1 MYKRFRK
8 KKIILPLLVFLSGMS
23 ILGLTTYHIIKEQ
36 QKHDRTLADLNAMIY
51 AERMKSDIEEGI
63 RATDTLEQILI
74 SEEGRINKFEQVA
87 KNMMTDY
94 IQSIQIA
101 PKGVVT
107 EIYPIKGNELGKI
120 DLINDK
126 DRGQISRY
134 AIDNQMIVMQGP
146 FKMKQDGC
154 GIAVRNPVYLKNK
167 KGHRSFWGFT
177 IVIIRVPDIFSD
189 TINAL
194 MDFGYQYRLS
204 KTVSPWETD
213 YEVIDHSKGKISDPV
228 SYVFEMGGVQWKLE
242 VMPKT
247 GWLRGEDLPG
257 VVGGG
262 LLIVFLL
269 TGFTGALLILDEHRK
284 RFKLLAVTDAL
295 TGIYNRHGFDEKVS
309 LYLTQHPR
317 ENCVDIQFDVD
328 DFKMINDMY
337 GHVSGDKALQ
347 ILAKQMKET
356 LPENAILG
364 RSGGDE
370 FCIFLPNSN
379 CKEAKS
385 CIEQFAKMKRTF
397 LYEGQERN
405 FSISLGYAEYPLH
418 ADNYTKLK
426 SCADAA
432 LYEVK
437 LRGKQ
442 GCLAYQTDFR
452 LEVRTQ
458 LGFALNDISENLPGA
473 FIIYKADKEDDE
485 ILYANRE
492 LLRMLK
498 CDSLDM
504 LLKYTNGSFRN
515 LIREDERQ
523 QIESSIW
530 KQIDDGNENAYIH
543 FQLRKADG
551 SYLSV
556 LDHGRIVES
565 RQYGRVFYVLFM
577 DWEDMHIRYSDKFS
591 G

>member
-1 MYKRFRK
+1 
-8 KKIILPLLVFLSGMS
+8 
-23 ILGLTTYHIIKEQ
+23 
-36 QKHDRTLADLNAMIY
+36 
-51 AERMKSDIEEGI
+51 
-63 RATDTLEQILI
+63 
-74 SEEGRINKFEQVA
+74 
-87 KNMMTDY
+87 
-94 IQSIQIA
+94 
-101 PKGVVT
+101 
-107 EIYPIKGNELGKI
+107 
-120 DLINDK
+120 
-126 DRGQISRY
+126 
-134 AIDNQMIVMQGP
+134 
-146 FKMKQDGC
+146 
-154 GIAVRNPVYLKNK
+154 
-167 KGHRSFWGFT
+167 
-177 IVIIRVPDIFSD
+177 
-189 TINAL
+189 
-194 MDFGYQYRLS
+194 
-204 KTVSPWETD
+204 
-213 YEVIDHSKGKISDPV
+213 
-228 SYVFEMGGVQWKLE
+228 
-242 VMPKT
+242 
-247 GWLRGEDLPG
+247 
-257 VVGGG
+257 
-262 LLIVFLL
+262 
-269 TGFTGALLILDEHRK
+269 
-284 RFKLLAVTDAL
+284 
-295 TGIYNRHGFDEKVS
+295 
-309 LYLTQHPR
+309 
-317 ENCVDIQFDVD
+317 
-328 DFKMINDMY
+328 MY

-347 ILAKQMKET
+347 ILAREMKET

-370 FCIFLPNSN
+370 FCAFLPNSN

-397 LYEGQERN
+397 LYEEKERN

-473 FIIYKADKEDDE
+473 FIIYKANKEDDE

-523 QIESSIW
+523 QIESRIW
-530 KQIDDGNENAYIH
+530 KQIDDGNKNAYIH

-556 LDHGRIVES
+556 LDHGRIVDS
-565 RQYGRVFYVLFM
+565 QQHGRVFYVLFM
-577 DWEDMHIRYSDKFS
+577 DWEDMHIHYSDKFS